1 MLGCNG
7 YSIPSGAAEATKLKT
22 DCFPDSCAPKVLAHE
37 SGLAKWIHL
46 YEAWKVDVKC
56 NQPPGLWLLADDLC
70 PSAAVLCPV
79 TSSVGTQTQAGC

>member
-1 MLGCNG
+1 MLGCDG

-37 SGLAKWIHL
+37 SGPAKWMHL
-46 YEAWKVDVKC
+46 YEAWKADVKC
-56 NQPPGLWLLADDLC
+56 NQPPGLWLLADGIL